1 MSPDDL
7 EEMRAGLRVMVDE
20 LNAALAE
27 VNAIDGL
34 CARART
40 TTTLPGE
47 GTPPGGVVVV
57 AVEVTSTH
65 TVAAG
70 GEG

>member
-1 MSPDDL
+1 MDPDKL
-7 EEMRAGLRVMVDE
+7 EKLRGVLHVLVE
-20 LNAALAE
+20 TLNDALAE
-27 VNAIDGL
+27 ANATPGL

-65 TVAAG
+65 PVAAG

>member
-7 EEMRAGLRVMVDE
+7 EELRAILRR
-20 LNAALAE
+20 LAE
-27 VNAIDGL
+27 TVNDILAAVNAIPGL

-65 TVAAG
+65 PVAAG
-70 GEG
+70 GKG